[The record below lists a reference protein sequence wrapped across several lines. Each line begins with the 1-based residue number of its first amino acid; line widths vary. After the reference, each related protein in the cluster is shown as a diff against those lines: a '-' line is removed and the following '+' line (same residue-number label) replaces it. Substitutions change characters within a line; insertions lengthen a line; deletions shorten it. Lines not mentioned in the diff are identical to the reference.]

1 MSGAEKKPGDQDMCV
16 EGDHGILCFA
26 RHREG
31 QKESLGHKGH
41 ESRSRVGVRRNAN
54 DADI

>member
-41 ESRSRVGVRRNAN
+41 ESSSRVGVRRNAN

>member
-31 QKESLGHKGH
+31 QKEYLRHKGH
-41 ESRSRVGVRRNAN
+41 ESSSRVGVRRNAN

>member
-1 MSGAEKKPGDQDMCV
+1 MSGAKKKPGDQDMCV

-31 QKESLGHKGH
+31 QKEYLGHKGH
-41 ESRSRVGVRRNAN
+41 ESSSRVGVRRNAN